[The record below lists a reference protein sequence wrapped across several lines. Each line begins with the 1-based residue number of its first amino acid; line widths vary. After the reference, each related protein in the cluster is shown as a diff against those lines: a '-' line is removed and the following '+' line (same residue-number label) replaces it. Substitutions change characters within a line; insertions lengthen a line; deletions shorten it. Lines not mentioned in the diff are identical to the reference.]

1 MLRSLIYV
9 RTHLLTR
16 TAPGHREVGYRWPF
30 ENGIGKFTSKDSKE
44 ALAQDF
50 EPILDGRGVN
60 FKNFTGK
67 LPDLRIDDVVEGTK
81 VCLEYTP
88 IPYPGKKPKGHDE
101 GFPAGCSLK
110 LHSITVVGISEKP
123 VGLDITSPSKR
134 RRLH

>member
-1 MLRSLIYV
+1 M
-9 RTHLLTR
+9 
-16 TAPGHREVGYRWPF
+16 
-30 ENGIGKFTSKDSKE
+30 
-44 ALAQDF
+44 
-50 EPILDGRGVN
+50 
-60 FKNFTGK
+60 KNFTGK
-67 LPDLRIDDVVEGTK
+67 LSDLRIDDGVEGPK
-81 VCLEYTP
+81 VCLEYTL

>member
-1 MLRSLIYV
+1 M

-60 FKNFTGK
+60 FKSFTGK
-67 LPDLRIDDVVEGTK
+67 LPDLRIDYVVEATK

-101 GFPAGCSLK
+101 GFLPGCSLK

-123 VGLDITSPSKR
+123 VGLDITSPRKR
-134 RRLH
+134 RILH